1 MSSDEQHGSSAD
13 HPGEAEHGR
22 PVPAADDAA
31 GRSAASPEGVDSPEG
46 AGSAAESG
54 SPGSA
59 ADDGATDDGA
69 TDDGT
74 TGDDGAPRGAESTG
88 GEESAA
94 GAAPAPDGPSRG
106 GPPRWLVPAGA
117 ALAAASVLVS
127 AVFGGLWWNAASSDD
142 YERAA
147 ARDRVTQAASK
158 GVIAFTELD
167 HKNPDAYFERQ
178 KKIVTGDLLKQIE
191 NMEKNYR
198 EAISKAK
205 TTVAST
211 VQDVAVEKLN
221 TAEGTASALA
231 TVSNE
236 ITQGERTATKVMRLQ
251 IELKRKTED
260 GKQVWKVSNLGE
272 VPAVGPAGQ
281 P

>member
-22 PVPAADDAA
+22 PVPAGDDAA
-31 GRSAASPEGVDSPEG
+31 GPSVGSPEGVESSEGVGSASEAGTESTESTEG
-46 AGSAAESG
+46 A
-54 SPGSA
+54 
-59 ADDGATDDGA
+59 D
-69 TDDGT
+69 
-74 TGDDGAPRGAESTG
+74 
-88 GEESAA
+88 
-94 GAAPAPDGPSRG
+94 PAVDPASDGPSRG

-117 ALAAASVLVS
+117 AATAASVLVS
-127 AVFGGLWWNAASSDD
+127 AVFGGLWWNAAASDD

-167 HKNPDAYFERQ
+167 HENPDAYFERQ
-178 KKIVTGDLLKQIE
+178 KEIVTGDLLKQIE
-191 NMEKNYR
+191 NMEQNYR

-205 TTVAST
+205 TTVTST
-211 VQDVAVEKLN
+211 VQDVAVEELN
-221 TAEGTASALA
+221 TAEGTAGALA

-236 ITQGERTATKVMRLQ
+236 ITQGEQTATKVMRLQ
-251 IELKRKTED
+251 IELKRRDED
-260 GKQVWKVSNLGE
+260 GQRVWKVSNLGE

>member
-22 PVPAADDAA
+22 SVPAGDDATGRGA
-31 GRSAASPEGVDSPEG
+31 GSPEGVESPESAG
-46 AGSAAESG
+46 AAGE
-54 SPGSA
+54 
-59 ADDGATDDGA
+59 ADAD
-69 TDDGT
+69 
-74 TGDDGAPRGAESTG
+74 STG
-88 GEESAA
+88 GAGTGDADPAVDPAA
-94 GAAPAPDGPSRG
+94 DGPSRG

-117 ALAAASVLVS
+117 ALTAASVLVS
-127 AVFGGLWWNAASSDD
+127 VVFGGLWWNAAASDD

-167 HKNPDAYFERQ
+167 HENPDAYFERQ
-178 KKIVTGDLLKQIE
+178 KKIVTGDLRKQIE
-191 NMEKNYR
+191 NMEQNYR

-205 TTVAST
+205 TTVTST
-211 VQDVAVEKLN
+211 VQDVAVEELN
-221 TAEGTASALA
+221 TAEGTAVALA

-236 ITQGERTATKVMRLQ
+236 IAQGEQTATKVMRLQ
-251 IELKRKTED
+251 IEMKRTDED
-260 GKQVWKVSNLGE
+260 GQQVWKVSNLGE